1 MILLLSEWNMQITVD
16 YCNSRSSATQPA
28 SSHPVRPPTF
38 LRTNFALPIAAI
50 QGWVLSIVFF
60 SFSATQCV
68 SESDDCHNTAKCGSL
83 KRFSRRF
90 SLPNEISLNWARE
103 TRDAAY
109 GCVRP
114 YRRSKLIT
122 RLIEQIRENSH
133 SHYRKKKKNSVC
145 VCFRHPSVV
154 LTLTGPARP
163 CVRTVSA
170 APTSSK
176 RVVSGNVCPHHDCQH
191 SGGNPRQVSSG
202 GECWKVARTTPVD
215 GCCGDCD

>member
-1 MILLLSEWNMQITVD
+1 MSICTCLCASPSPASPYHLQKLASRDLIMILLLSEWNMQITVD

-133 SHYRKKKKNSVC
+133 SHSHKKKNQC
-145 VCFRHPSVV
+145 VRVFPPSVSGFDID
-154 LTLTGPARP
+154 GPSTA
-163 CVRTVSA
+163 VRA
-170 APTSSK
+170 
-176 RVVSGNVCPHHDCQH
+176 NC
-191 SGGNPRQVSSG
+191 VSSSD
-202 GECWKVARTTPVD
+202 KQQT
-215 GCCGDCD
+215 CCEW